1 MKKIT
6 YDDFLDIVQE
16 FSKQKDWNGLESYF
30 NQYCAVLVSAEVAN
44 TIQNV
49 NLSEYENNLMNKA
62 KEALSVAKTHNAKA
76 IYYEY
81 NLEADWYSGFYIC
94 PEYNPIEMQDDD
106 WAANFIPLIDELKR
120 FAPIADVSSFE
131 FSDFLYGCEGVEERT
146 VVEYYLIAR
155 TTALFGRVSQTI
167 DWGNIALCIGFHDQQ
182 IVTRIYEPQ
191 NMNVGE

>member
-6 YDDFLDIVQE
+6 YDDFLDIIQE
-16 FSKQKDWNGLESYF
+16 LSTQKDWDGLESYF
-30 NQYCAVLVSAEVAN
+30 NKYCAALVSAEVAN

-62 KEALSVAKTHNAKA
+62 KEALSLAIEHNAKA
-76 IYYEY
+76 VYFEYYIP
-81 NLEADWYSGFYIC
+81 DWSGGFYIC
-94 PEYNPIEMQDDD
+94 PDYNSTEIQDDD
-106 WAANFIPLIDELKR
+106 WAANFISFRDDSLHFYP
-120 FAPIADVSSFE
+120 FGSQNTFE
-131 FSDFLYGCEGVEERT
+131 FEDLFYECEGTEEQS

-191 NMNVGE
+191 NMKVGE

>member
-16 FSKQKDWNGLESYF
+16 FSKQKDWNGMESYF
-30 NQYCAVLVSAEVAN
+30 NQYCAALVSAEVAN

-62 KEALSVAKTHNAKA
+62 KVALSLALDHNAKA

-81 NLEADWYSGFYIC
+81 NIPGWYSRFYIC

-106 WAANFIPLIDELKR
+106 WAANFISFRDDSLHFYPCG
-120 FAPIADVSSFE
+120 SQNTFE
-131 FSDFLYGCEGVEERT
+131 FEDLFYEYEGTEEQS

-155 TTALFGRVSQTI
+155 TTALFGRVTKKI

-191 NMNVGE
+191 NMKVGE

>member
-30 NQYCAVLVSAEVAN
+30 NQYCAALVSAEVAAE
-44 TIQNV
+44 IQNV

-62 KEALSVAKTHNAKA
+62 KEALSVAKAHNAKA

-81 NLEADWYSGFYIC
+81 YIPDWTGGFFIC
-94 PEYNPIEMQDDD
+94 PDYNSSEMQDDD
-106 WAANFIPLIDELKR
+106 WAAKFIPFRDSSLY
-120 FAPIADVSSFE
+120 FNPTVAPNTFE
-131 FSDFLYGCEGVEERT
+131 FKDLFYESEGVEERT

-155 TTALFGRVSQTI
+155 TTALFGRVSQAI

-191 NMNVGE
+191 HMKVGE

>member
-6 YDDFLDIVQE
+6 YDDFLDIIQE
-16 FSKQKDWNGLESYF
+16 LSTQKDWDGLESYF
-30 NQYCAVLVSAEVAN
+30 NKYCAVLVSAEVAN

-62 KEALSVAKTHNAKA
+62 KEALSLAIEHKAKA
-76 IYYEY
+76 VYFEYYIP
-81 NLEADWYSGFYIC
+81 DWSGGFYIC
-94 PEYNPIEMQDDD
+94 PDYNSTEIQDDD
-106 WAANFIPLIDELKR
+106 WAANFISFRDDSLHFYPCG
-120 FAPIADVSSFE
+120 SQNTFE
-131 FSDFLYGCEGVEERT
+131 FEDLFYECEGTEEQS

-191 NMNVGE
+191 NMKVGE